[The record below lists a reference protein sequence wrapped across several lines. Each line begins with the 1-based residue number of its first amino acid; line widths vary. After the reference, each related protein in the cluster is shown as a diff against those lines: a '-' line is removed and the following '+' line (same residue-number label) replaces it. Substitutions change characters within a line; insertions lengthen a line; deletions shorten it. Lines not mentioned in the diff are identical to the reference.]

1 MHANRMWCEI
11 LTCVICLWLDSLAC
25 NLGPSRNVQIGR
37 KKCKR
42 KSNKRVISCCR
53 SDSTPV
59 LLRSVCCWR
68 HFLTF
73 WLCRSQLECANFVRL
88 LHNYNRTHV
97 YACGTG
103 AFHPSCA
110 FVEITGRREVKY
122 IRLCKLYCDVSR
134 SQFRSGVS
142 TVALCFPCQDG
153 AFRLLSSTAES
164 GRLKCPFDPLQPFT
178 SVLTGK

>member
-1 MHANRMWCEI
+1 MQTW
-11 LTCVICLWLDSLAC
+11 
-25 NLGPSRNVQIGR
+25 VQ
-37 KKCKR
+37 KK
-42 KSNKRVISCCR
+42 VISPGR
-53 SDSTPV
+53 YDSTPV
-59 LLRSVCCWR
+59 LLHSAYCWR

-122 IRLCKLYCDVSR
+122 KLLCKLSCDIFQG
-134 SQFRSGVS
+134 QFRSGIK
-142 TVALCFPCQDG
+142 TVALCLPFQDG
-153 AFRLLSSTAES
+153 TFRLLPSTMES

-178 SVLTGK
+178 SVLTGKLELQPQLKVPA